1 MGARGRFGRRGLA
14 VVGIAMAGLVVLGG
28 TALARSSGPPGRWDV
43 VVQGRGVP
51 GNSANDLG
59 LARTADGA
67 LHVAW
72 SEQTSPSAEAIRQRK
87 ISAAGALGATTP
99 IVAGWTEVSDPE
111 LVADRGLLHAFF
123 GGRRSTN
130 SADPNEGLIRAVSAD
145 GGASWT
151 SAPIYNQNF
160 VGAARTPSVTVA
172 SDGTT
177 LQSWYGASE
186 IWVHRGLEPGAPS
199 RLFSAEAGL
208 SEFGPTVVRDAAGRL
223 WVSWCAF
230 GTNAGGLYVRRG
242 DPATGAPTT
251 AQVRLPGSATPF
263 GGKQYSTCNLERTAA
278 RRTPMVARVGGGVFV
293 AGSAGYP
300 TLSRVLV
307 WRIDAS
313 GRIPGGAFVVGADGA
328 FGHQTPMLAAAPDG
342 RVWVA
347 WLEARPGRAMIAARR
362 SNRAGTE
369 WGEPVRVRAPG
380 AWLLGAINIAAQAGK
395 LDVLGLMHTVS
406 GVNSIQHT
414 QLLPG
419 LTLARAG
426 TVTRPNG
433 SVALS
438 FRVTD
443 AGDPV
448 AGARVSAAGRGA
460 EVTGANGIVTFVG
473 SSTES
478 VTLRLT
484 ASKAGY
490 VDDHLAV
497 RCC

>member
-1 MGARGRFGRRGLA
+1 M
-14 VVGIAMAGLVVLGG
+14 
-28 TALARSSGPPGRWDV
+28 
-43 VVQGRGVP
+43 
-51 GNSANDLG
+51 
-59 LARTADGA
+59 
-67 LHVAW
+67 
-72 SEQTSPSAEAIRQRK
+72 
-87 ISAAGALGATTP
+87 
-99 IVAGWTEVSDPE
+99 
-111 LVADRGLLHAFF
+111 
-123 GGRRSTN
+123 
-130 SADPNEGLIRAVSAD
+130 
-145 GGASWT
+145 
-151 SAPIYNQNF
+151 
-160 VGAARTPSVTVA
+160 
-172 SDGTT
+172 
-177 LQSWYGASE
+177 
-186 IWVHRGLEPGAPS
+186 
-199 RLFSAEAGL
+199 
-208 SEFGPTVVRDAAGRL
+208 RDAAGRL

-230 GTNAGGLYVRRG
+230 GSGPGGVYLRRG
-242 DPATGAPTT
+242 DVATGAPTT
-251 AQVRLPGSATPF
+251 APVRLPGSATPF

-380 AWLLGAINIAAQAGK
+380 AWLLGALNIAAQAGK

-433 SVALS
+433 SVTLS

-473 SSTES
+473 ASTES

-484 ASKAGY
+484 ASKSGY
-490 VDDHLAV
+490 VDDQLAV